1 MSLYR
6 YLTMNVNDGCSA
18 HSGQSAL
25 EIVWRGK
32 TRIGTE
38 RRAYRHQL
46 PKSSAIEKLASVAR
60 DTSIEYSAPRCHL
73 RISYA
78 KKTLH
83 ARPRVAERLRGQS
96 QIEKRSPSVC
106 RALVKGRP
114 GPGRQNG
121 ALRRKCRYFDGWR
134 SHQGSRISCR
144 KGN

>member
-32 TRIGTE
+32 TRIGTA

-78 KKTLH
+78 KETLM
-83 ARPRVAERLRGQS
+83 L
-96 QIEKRSPSVC
+96 
-106 RALVKGRP
+106 ALVLLNVCVAKAKSKSDPRASAARLLKAGRV
-114 GPGRQNG
+114 
-121 ALRRKCRYFDGWR
+121 LDVK
-134 SHQGSRISCR
+134 
-144 KGN
+144 